1 MNKNRRIKLLT
12 QLSWQS
18 EQWGTAHLCYT
29 RRQTSLTAGKQLEGV
44 LPVFKWLWCPLR
56 RTALEQHTVA
66 GVISRRREGPL
77 LTGYPLKH
85 PKVSLVPS
93 LPTQP
98 SATTVLFAQKTVLMW
113 TSIPSLPSGASR
125 SSCTQAPSSLCPS
138 PLCAQRQLPH
148 SGLTGSTR
156 LAALQ
161 LPQRGPG

>member
-1 MNKNRRIKLLT
+1 M
-12 QLSWQS
+12 
-18 EQWGTAHLCYT
+18 
-29 RRQTSLTAGKQLEGV
+29 
-44 LPVFKWLWCPLR
+44 
-56 RTALEQHTVA
+56 VA
-66 GVISRRREGPL
+66 GVMTWQGEGPL

-85 PKVSLVPS
+85 PKVRLVPS
-93 LPTQP
+93 LPTLP

-113 TSIPSLPSGASR
+113 TLTPSLPSGAPR

-138 PLCAQRQLPH
+138 PLRAQQQLPH